1 MARSPLAQIVPFLLV
16 LFVVVVVAQGVPTE
30 PTPEAGFRPL
40 PDDYVKTWYI
50 YNDRNT
56 NGILDPGDERIAEFR
71 NWWTTL
77 SAHTQHNY
85 RQRSHA
91 VGEDWASA
99 PFNGASATNPD
110 DNYWLPRKKNAIQF
124 YMTYS
129 QFDNNDWYGGYDYG
143 GKTGDV
149 LAILKQRNEF
159 RNGWA
164 LGWLTHDLDPENT
177 QTLAG
182 KVEMDVFAHNARA
195 VTAPVNVP
203 EWGPTWSTSSYC
215 NPQVS
220 VSNDISEK
228 AEDTVAAVKQWHP
241 PQFDDATGDYSWAA
255 NATRMIANGLN
266 AADLTQIVNSME
278 VREHDP
284 DLLGSGDV
292 IWPSR
297 RPSEIEAG
305 LTDHADNPYLYEDAF
320 KDRSFYHDG
329 ANDGG
334 VLAGLAGQ
342 DSYDPELNNWG
353 DQQVIRI
360 DISPDTLA
368 SGDPA
373 TYGNIT
379 QVIFYDF
386 GLPGTGDQVNPD
398 EILLDLL
405 AMVWDPGAGEMV
417 PLFPEQR
424 FYIAAVPEPTTLSV
438 FFLGAVAVLLRRS
451 R

>member
-1 MARSPLAQIVPFLLV
+1 MKLV
-16 LFVVVVVAQGVPTE
+16 E
-30 PTPEAGFRPL
+30 
-40 PDDYVKTWYI
+40 
-50 YNDRNT
+50 N
-56 NGILDPGDERIAEFR
+56 
-71 NWWTTL
+71 
-77 SAHTQHNY
+77 
-85 RQRSHA
+85 
-91 VGEDWASA
+91 
-99 PFNGASATNPD
+99 
-110 DNYWLPRKKNAIQF
+110 
-124 YMTYS
+124 
-129 QFDNNDWYGGYDYG
+129 
-143 GKTGDV
+143 
-149 LAILKQRNEF
+149 
-159 RNGWA
+159 
-164 LGWLTHDLDPENT
+164 HDLDPENT

-182 KVEMDVFAHNARA
+182 KVEMDVFAHNGRA
-195 VTAPVNVP
+195 VTTPVNVP
-203 EWGPTWSTSSYC
+203 EWGPAWSTSSYS

-220 VSNDISEK
+220 LSNDISEK
-228 AEDTVAAVKQWHP
+228 AEDTVAAIKQWHP
-241 PQFDDATGDYSWAA
+241 PQFDDVAGDYSWAA

-284 DLLGSGDV
+284 DLLGPGDV

-297 RPSEIEAG
+297 RPSEIELG
-305 LTDHADNPYLYEDAF
+305 QTDHDSNPYLYEDAF

-342 DSYDPELNNWG
+342 DNYDVEADNWG

-368 SGDPA
+368 SGDPE

-424 FYIAAVPEPTTLSV
+424 FYIAAVPEPATLSV
-438 FFLGAVAVLLRRS
+438 ILLGAIAVLLKRLR
-451 R
+451 